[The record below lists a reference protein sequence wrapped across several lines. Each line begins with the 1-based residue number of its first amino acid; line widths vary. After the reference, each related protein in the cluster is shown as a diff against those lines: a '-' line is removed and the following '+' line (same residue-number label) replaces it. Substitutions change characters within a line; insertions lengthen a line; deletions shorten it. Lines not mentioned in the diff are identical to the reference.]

1 MSYLSEI
8 KNVTEK
14 HYKEIEE
21 IKKQIKQKEIEFT
34 KEYFKNGD
42 RVVYSDRDG
51 NIEGIVIA
59 VDDKL
64 RIVVMIDRVN
74 GEKWNKSISTFE
86 ANQLEIIRKRS

>member
-1 MSYLSEI
+1 M
-8 KNVTEK
+8 
-14 HYKEIEE
+14 
-21 IKKQIKQKEIEFT
+21 
-34 KEYFKNGD
+34 
-42 RVVYSDRDG
+42 YSDRDG

-64 RIVVMIDRVN
+64 RIAVMIDRVN